1 MINIDIEIPVSKTNT
16 IIFEIEI
23 AYVYDLAHAC
33 LTLLYFCIEYYTQCF
48 AKLSLSKRMSTFTQ
62 KTFRAICPSG
72 LYYKNI
78 LTIVN
83 DNCK

>member
-1 MINIDIEIPVSKTNT
+1 MNIDIEIPVSKTNM

-48 AKLSLSKRMSTFTQ
+48 AKLSLSKRVSTFTQ
-62 KTFRAICPSG
+62 KHVPCYLPPG
-72 LYYKNI
+72 I
-78 LTIVN
+78 L
-83 DNCK
+83 